1 MGWDRVTAGVHYSFT
16 VRVARPVTD
25 LVILQSSISHLTPT
39 NLIISPPAL
48 LLVLYGVH
56 VVQQHGAVLV
66 GPDEDNVKVDML
78 LVASKAIM
86 TAIVVKQMADN
97 QPSWLAWS
105 PHRLG
110 TGHGSVWSRAG
121 WSTQSW
127 GVSSRTGGGRRGDP
141 PGGRAGRRGRRGR
154 RRIRLI

>member
-78 LVASKAIM
+78 LVASKGNYDSNCCE
-86 TAIVVKQMADN
+86 TNGRQSTK
-97 QPSWLAWS
+97 LA
-105 PHRLG
+105 RLESSQ
-110 TGHGSVWSRAG
+110 TGNWA
-121 WSTQSW
+121 W
-127 GVSSRTGGGRRGDP
+127 
-141 PGGRAGRRGRRGR
+141 
-154 RRIRLI
+154 